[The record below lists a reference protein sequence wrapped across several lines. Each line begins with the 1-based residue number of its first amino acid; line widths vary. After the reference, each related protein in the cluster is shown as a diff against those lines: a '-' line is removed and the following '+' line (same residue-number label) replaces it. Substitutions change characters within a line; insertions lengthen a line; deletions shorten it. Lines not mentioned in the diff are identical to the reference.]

1 MSLKY
6 RDSQGNETPVAG
18 LNGTSG
24 ELVPSISLVLTGTI
38 SLPEQDAHSQSD
50 MTIQLPQRMPDSDY
64 EVFFEQTLGN
74 QGYRILTVHGK
85 SIDTFALTSFNADV
99 GVAVATSVSYKV
111 VKLMTDED
119 RALDEQAIASLQAV
133 VPSSASASNKLVTE
147 SEISKTEKTLSVGGS
162 ASAIVKIDVSVPFLD
177 SDYGKFTEI
186 DFQVRSDNIRFF
198 ISANDG
204 AYLVTAQYN
213 YRGSGWLTG
222 LNYLV
227 NGSKSISL
235 YVSILNYPANV
246 EAKLVFNGLDGAEI
260 TGMSKVSALPS
271 GNAPM
276 KQYPVIYTSDL
287 TSSVTSGST
296 APITSG
302 GVYTELTKKAERES
316 YWVWDNQRTFSI
328 NLEAISNQRIG
339 NRYPVLLSVLSTEG
353 DNTSPK
359 THLFSIGIIATAPA
373 PVSIFSVGGD
383 SGFTA
388 SVSGWT
394 VTITC
399 PSYYNNAKLL
409 F

>member
-38 SLPEQDAHSQSD
+38 SLPEQAAHSQSD

-85 SIDTFALTSFNADV
+85 SIDTFTLTSFNADV
-99 GVAVATSVSYKV
+99 GVAAATSVSYKV

-133 VPSSASASNKLVTE
+133 VPSSASASNQLVTE

-162 ASAIVKIDVSVPFLD
+162 ASAIVKIDVSVPFLET
-177 SDYGKFTEI
+177 DYGKFTKI

-204 AYLVTAQYN
+204 TYLVTAQHN
-213 YRGSGWLTG
+213 YRSSGWLIG

-246 EAKLVFNGLDGAEI
+246 GAKLVFNGLDGAEI

-287 TSSVTSGST
+287 TSTVTSGSS

-302 GVYTELTKKAERES
+302 GVANVAGYCGQHNFDNGTSITIVMESTAFRRVTIYQDNKAYSFIVHEWGGVPAYHWILGTELPSGITTS
-316 YWVWDNQRTFSI
+316 YSGYRLTFTNNSFGTARMIIEASSNPVRT
-328 NLEAISNQRIG
+328 
-339 NRYPVLLSVLSTEG
+339 
-353 DNTSPK
+353 
-359 THLFSIGIIATAPA
+359 
-373 PVSIFSVGGD
+373 
-383 SGFTA
+383 
-388 SVSGWT
+388 
-394 VTITC
+394 
-399 PSYYNNAKLL
+399 
-409 F
+409 

>member
-1 MSLKY
+1 MSLKF
-6 RDSQGNETPVAG
+6 RNQNGVETPVAG

-24 ELVPSISLVLTGTI
+24 ELVPSVSMYQTGSFEVDALPAGGYTNSGVISLQTPFPDTDYI
-38 SLPEQDAHSQSD
+38 ITFDFAHSSLVAGAIQKSASNFKV
-50 MTIQLPQRMPDSDY
+50 TI
-64 EVFFEQTLGN
+64 GN
-74 QGYRILTVHGK
+74 
-85 SIDTFALTSFNADV
+85 IDPNGGTGASTCYWKA
-99 GVAVATSVSYKV
+99 Y
-111 VKLMTDED
+111 KLMTDES

-204 AYLVTAQYN
+204 AYLVTAQPN
-213 YRGSGWLTG
+213 YRSSGWLTG

-227 NGSKSISL
+227 NGSKNISL

-246 EAKLVFNGLDGAEI
+246 GAKLVFNGLDGAEI

-271 GNAPM
+271 GYAPM

-287 TSSVTSGST
+287 TSTVTSGSS

-302 GVYTELTKKAERES
+302 GVATVKETADDASLNATLARSEIGDITSLETTTQDDLVSAINELVHR
-316 YWVWDNQRTFSI
+316 I
-328 NLEAISNQRIG
+328 NAL
-339 NRYPVLLSVLSTEG
+339 
-353 DNTSPK
+353 
-359 THLFSIGIIATAPA
+359 
-373 PVSIFSVGGD
+373 
-383 SGFTA
+383 
-388 SVSGWT
+388 
-394 VTITC
+394 
-399 PSYYNNAKLL
+399 
-409 F
+409 